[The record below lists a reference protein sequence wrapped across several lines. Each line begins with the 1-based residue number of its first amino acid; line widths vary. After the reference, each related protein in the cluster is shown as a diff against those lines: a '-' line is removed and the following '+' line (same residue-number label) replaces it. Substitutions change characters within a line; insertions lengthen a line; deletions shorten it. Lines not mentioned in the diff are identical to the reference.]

1 MKLKSS
7 VLYLLAG
14 TLMFVAGP
22 VTGQSS
28 KTISEKKI
36 ASLTVNEYFV
46 EEGMDEPL
54 VESIE
59 RYNEVG
65 DPVEIKEFNSKG
77 EVKRWEKYAYN
88 KEGKLVE
95 EVFLDEKGKVER
107 TEKSM
112 YKDGLRI
119 EKQYFNNKDKLTKR
133 KVYEY
138 EYRK

>member
-1 MKLKSS
+1 
-7 VLYLLAG
+7 
-14 TLMFVAGP
+14 
-22 VTGQSS
+22 
-28 KTISEKKI
+28 
-36 ASLTVNEYFV
+36 VNEYFV